1 MTRVLKQSLL
11 TLAVASACALG
22 SVAQAA
28 TVNIT
33 FDNPILRPLPGS
45 ADEIVSI
52 RYDGTP
58 RVGPESVYAGLLSG
72 KASALDGIA
81 PSVFVDSTQNVLMY
95 CIDIF
100 ESISAR
106 QSVNYSVGFGQAT
119 ARTLDFLG
127 AVNSVLGPSD
137 PYAWLHPLSRL
148 QGAAI
153 QIGIWES
160 LYEAPSAALNAGG
173 GLFSVSSMEK
183 ETASW
188 LDRFFKA
195 VPTAASLDSRYV
207 MTLSARGAQDMITGD
222 PPANVPE
229 PGSLALLALGLAGL
243 PWARARRARA
253 AGA

>member
-11 TLAVASACALG
+11 ILAVASACALG
-22 SVAQAA
+22 NVAQAA

-33 FDNPILRPLPGS
+33 FDNPILRPLPGTT
-45 ADEIVSI
+45 DEIVSI

-81 PSVFVDSTQNVLMY
+81 PSVFVDNTQNVLMY

-106 QSVNYSVGFGQAT
+106 QSVTYTVGLGQAT

-127 AVNSVLGPSD
+127 AVNSVLRSSD
-137 PYAWLHPLSRL
+137 PFGWLHPVSRL

-160 LYEAPSAALNAGG
+160 LYEAPLNALNAGQG
-173 GLFSVSSMEK
+173 RFSVSGMET

-188 LDRFFKA
+188 LESFFKA
-195 VPTAASLDSRYV
+195 VPTAASLDPRYV

-222 PPANVPE
+222 PPAKVPE

-243 PWARARRARA
+243 PFVRRRGGKSASV
-253 AGA
+253 